1 MKTFFGGIFIEA
13 SRLKEEGIQYPIKVE
28 YYKLKDEDNKKYG
41 IEIIKREYKP
51 KHIDTEKQ
59 ILKSLSKDECKIE
72 RMLELFERNEVT
84 PISAGEIIEDFFGK
98 RLAKSVKLG

>member
-28 YYKLKDEDNKKYG
+28 YYKLKDENNKKYG

-51 KHIDTEKQ
+51 KHIDIERQ
-59 ILKSLSKDECKIE
+59 ELRSLSKDECKID
-72 RMLELFERNEVT
+72 RMLELFKKNEVT
-84 PISAGEIIEDFFGK
+84 PISAPEIIEDFFGK
-98 RLAKSVKLG
+98 TLAKTTNIV